1 MTETQSSTTADTK
14 TVRLIGQ
21 EAIEY
26 AAAGHDTR
34 LVCTGKEGM
43 SFFVPPMDD
52 VDPEKAQDM
61 VDNGTNPNLFYCE
74 ADPRIVALGRHLDD
88 FDFTESRYGDNQ
100 YDAGRSTYLVLTDEE
115 ADDAAAEAVRN
126 SLWAFNV
133 DFLASHIP
141 ALRDDRAA
149 KAWQKMVGELCED
162 ANPLVEAMLGS
173 SQRDF
178 DHFVEDAI
186 RADGRGH
193 FLSQY
198 DGNEC
203 EEVVGGVTYYI
214 YQTN

>member
-1 MTETQSSTTADTK
+1 MTETHSSTSNTK
-14 TVRLIGQ
+14 SIRLNGE

-34 LVCTGKEGM
+34 LLKAATTDAPAV
-43 SFFVPPMDD
+43 DD
-52 VDPEKAQDM
+52 VDPDEAQEQ
-61 VDNGTNPNLFYCE
+61 VEEGVPAKLFSCE